1 MPDPVPED
9 PFSRND
15 ALLCMALSLYLQP
28 VSILI
33 EVIICA
39 LGVGIAVAKKQT
51 YGWFIALT
59 FGIYV
64 VYDFSALSDTALPG
78 DALALIFLAASVS
91 MLYVA
96 WTLYSLE

>member
-1 MPDPVPED
+1 
-9 PFSRND
+9 
-15 ALLCMALSLYLQP
+15 MALSLYLQP

-33 EVIICA
+33 EVGIFA
-39 LGVGIAVAKKQT
+39 LAMSIAVMKKQA

-64 VYDFSALSDTALPG
+64 IYDASVYSGALLPA

-91 MLYVA
+91 MLYAV
-96 WTLYSLE
+96 WLLYSRG

>member
-1 MPDPVPED
+1 
-9 PFSRND
+9 
-15 ALLCMALSLYLQP
+15 MALSLYLQP

-33 EVIICA
+33 EVIVCA
-39 LGVGIAVAKKQT
+39 FGVGIGMLKRQT

-64 VYDFSALSDTALPG
+64 VYDFSALSGAALPG

-96 WTLYSLE
+96 WTLYSRE